1 MARMNDRRGRAGR
14 SSMISS
20 SVIAFISSSVY
31 PRYVNSFLRR
41 VSTRPARFRSFRR
54 AAFAR
59 PPIFFAMSRP
69 PSLRLQPFRL
79 RRHPADLAAGRH
91 IVAHRRR
98 FPNVLMGAAA
108 MGMIHRIHRDAA
120 DLEHRLAEGT
130 EREPLLARFRE
141 RLVAPARARNRA
153 NHRAAIRVEAM
164 ELARRKLN
172 DRSVAVAHHD
182 GLGPCG
188 THESATVPGPCLDV
202 VDERAFRDVA
212 ERQCVPAINVRRAV
226 RHTLAD
232 RESIAGDHEDLLAV
246 EANSREGRR
255 MAGSL
260 EDVRHNPVPAARGKR
275 HGARMT
281 MARRSIRWRSAP
293 PPTLAPEI
301 LPHQNTPIRMPTS
314 SAENPGFSLMIACF
328 PSRRTNVLTLATF
341 TWKSSS
347 NAFFTWSRDAS
358 RRTMNSRRLPSFRF
372 CAGVPCIMFSV
383 FSVTYGWRRISWGFM
398 RANSGG
404 PRALLR

>member
-1 MARMNDRRGRAGR
+1 
-14 SSMISS
+14 
-20 SVIAFISSSVY
+20 
-31 PRYVNSFLRR
+31 
-41 VSTRPARFRSFRR
+41 
-54 AAFAR
+54 
-59 PPIFFAMSRP
+59 MSRP

-98 FPNVLMGAAA
+98 LPDVLMGAAA
-108 MGMIHRIHRDAA
+108 MGMIHRVHRDAA
-120 DLEHRLAEGT
+120 NLEHRLAEGT

-141 RLVAPARARNRA
+141 RLVAPARARNGA

-172 DRSVAVAHHD
+172 DRSVAVTHHH

-188 THESATVPGPCLDV
+188 TDESATVPGPRLDV

-212 ERQCVPAINVRRAV
+212 ERQCVPAINIRRAM

-232 RESIAGDHEDLLAV
+232 RESIARNHEDLLAV

-281 MARRSIRWRSAP
+281 MARRSIRGRRTA
-293 PPTLAPEI
+293 PPTLTPKI

-314 SAENPGFSLMIACF
+314 SAENPGFSLTIACF

-341 TWKSSS
+341 TWNSSS

-358 RRTMNSRRLPSFRF
+358 RRTMNSRRVPSFQFFAR
-372 CAGVPCIMFSV
+372 GPCIIFNGFLV
-383 FSVTYGWRRISWGFM
+383 ADRCRRISWGFIGGH
-398 RANSGG
+398 SGG
-404 PRALLR
+404 PRCLLR

>member
-1 MARMNDRRGRAGR
+1 
-14 SSMISS
+14 
-20 SVIAFISSSVY
+20 
-31 PRYVNSFLRR
+31 
-41 VSTRPARFRSFRR
+41 
-54 AAFAR
+54 
-59 PPIFFAMSRP
+59 MSRP

-79 RRHPADLAAGRH
+79 RGHPAVLAARRH

-98 FPNVLMGAAA
+98 LPDVLMGAAA
-108 MGMIHRIHRDAA
+108 MGMIHRVHRDAA
-120 DLEHRLAEGT
+120 NLEHRLAEGT

-172 DRSVAVAHHD
+172 DRSVAVTHHD

-188 THESATVPGPCLDV
+188 TDESATVPGPRLDV
-202 VDERAFRDVA
+202 VDEGAFRDVA
-212 ERQCVPAINVRRAV
+212 ERQCVPAIDVRRAV

-232 RESIAGDHEDLLAV
+232 RESIARNHEDLLTV
-246 EANSREGRR
+246 ESNSREGRG

-281 MARRSIRWRSAP
+281 MARRSIRWRSAA
-293 PPTLAPEI
+293 PPTLAPQI

-328 PSRRTNVLTLATF
+328 PSRRTSVLTLATF

-358 RRTMNSRRLPSFRF
+358 RRTMNSRRLPSLRLCPGGPFLMVHGF
-372 CAGVPCIMFSV
+372 FVAD
-383 FSVTYGWRRISWGFM
+383 GWRGISWGFL
-398 RANSGG
+398 RATSRG
-404 PRALLR
+404 PRAV